1 MHLLK
6 ATADFKITGQPKAGF
21 PIVLYEDMSSCE
33 EANLFLRHY
42 LARGQIGSKASWEPT
57 GRAMYDYFGFL
68 EAHDLLWTDVDRGEA
83 KTLVAAYRDYCF
95 ETEGLARNTVRQRIM
110 YICEFYK
117 FAQRRGWV
125 LNLPYE
131 WEERTVLKTGG
142 FLAHVDASGGKIKV
156 RSVMPRKHKTLP
168 KYLTGEQC
176 ISLLAAPMNVHHRTL
191 IRLALGSGL
200 RRQELATFP
209 SSSVFDPDTRP
220 GKACNVR
227 VQLDPDDGTGMKTKG
242 SKERTIYI
250 TRRLMKDLY
259 HYKQHYRGE
268 RASIGSG
275 QQLPLFLNQD
285 GEPFADDGKG
295 IERQISDIGKRVG
308 IKAHPH
314 MLRHTY
320 ATQTLIALQRQPP
333 KDRKIE
339 PVVFLQK
346 QLGHASIT
354 TTMVYLHLANDIA
367 DDAVLAYSDELDD
380 WADHHRGEAGS

>member
-1 MHLLK
+1 M
-6 ATADFKITGQPKAGF
+6 
-21 PIVLYEDMSSCE
+21 
-33 EANLFLRHY
+33 
-42 LARGQIGSKASWEPT
+42 
-57 GRAMYDYFGFL
+57 
-68 EAHDLLWTDVDRGEA
+68 
-83 KTLVAAYRDYCF
+83 
-95 ETEGLARNTVRQRIM
+95 
-110 YICEFYK
+110 
-117 FAQRRGWV
+117 
-125 LNLPYE
+125 
-131 WEERTVLKTGG
+131 
-142 FLAHVDASGGKIKV
+142 
-156 RSVMPRKHKTLP
+156 
-168 KYLTGEQC
+168 
-176 ISLLAAPMNVHHRTL
+176 
-191 IRLALGSGL
+191 
-200 RRQELATFP
+200 
-209 SSSVFDPDTRP
+209 FDPDTRP
-220 GKACNVR
+220 GKARNVR

-308 IKAHPH
+308 IKTHPH

-380 WADHHRGEAGS
+380 WADQHRGEAGA